1 MIRLHWRYFAVC
13 CLLLIPIFSKE
24 RTGVRSYLHY
34 LKQQQQF
41 VFGDTLGY
49 HYRVRQIRAES
60 NFNPRATSDFRNW
73 KNQGVDTITA
83 IRSNIGA
90 AGLAQF
96 IWATA
101 QRYNAQS
108 VSTIAADDT
117 TLRADIYNPFWSL
130 QAHCRYMKNIMLLLQ
145 QTRNT
150 QARRLFVLNKQF
162 LELCAVSA
170 YNCGE
175 RRVLAALKKYTDWEK
190 IKITLPRETVTY
202 AERIVLQ

>member
-1 MIRLHWRYFAVC
+1 MGI
-13 CLLLIPIFSKE
+13 
-24 RTGVRSYLHY
+24 RSYMYY
-34 LKQQQQF
+34 LKQQHTMI
-41 VFGDTLGY
+41 FGDTLRY
-49 HYRVRQIRAES
+49 RYRVRQIRAES

-73 KNQGVDTITA
+73 KDQGVDTVTA
-83 IRSNIGA
+83 IRSNMGA

-108 VSTIAADDT
+108 ISTTAANDT

-130 QAHCRYMKNIMLLLQ
+130 NAHCRYMKNIMLMLQ
-145 QTRNT
+145 QARNT
-150 QARRLFVLNKQF
+150 QVRRLFALDKQL

-175 RRVLAALKKYTDWEK
+175 GRVLAALKKYSQWEK
-190 IKITLPRETVTY
+190 IKIRLPRETVMY
-202 AERIVLQ
+202 AERVVLQ